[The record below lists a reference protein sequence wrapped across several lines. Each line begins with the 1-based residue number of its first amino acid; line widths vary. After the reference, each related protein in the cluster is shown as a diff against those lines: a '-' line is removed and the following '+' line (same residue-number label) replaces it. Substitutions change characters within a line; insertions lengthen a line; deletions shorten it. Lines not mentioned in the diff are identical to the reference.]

1 MNQNIYIVG
10 AGAIGKALAVFMKEE
25 NKKVLL
31 IWGSVDDEPAEKSKI
46 SVRNQ
51 DGQLFQQEVITTTFS
66 NLSSIDGIVLIAT
79 KTFSNTEIAQKLS
92 GKKGEFSIVLLQ
104 NGLNIEAPFQDFKEV
119 YRCVLF
125 STSQILPENNISF
138 KTVTASPVGRIANN
152 KTQTEE
158 IVGQI
163 NTAQFGFRS
172 EANIEK
178 FVWDKVIVNCAF
190 NSICPLLETDNGIF
204 QRNKDA
210 MRLAREI
217 ILECVSLAKEYGISL
232 DKSDIEEKLLFISQK
247 ADGQLISTYEDI
259 RRNRRTEIDSLNL
272 EIARLADNIGKP
284 DLTAKTKLLGEL
296 ISIKS
301 DIGINNITPVTHDG
315 G

>member
-31 IWGSVDDEPAEKSKI
+31 IRGSVDDEPAEKSRI

-92 GKKGEFSIVLLQ
+92 GKKGKFSIVLLQ

-125 STSQILPENNISF
+125 STSQVLPENNISF

-259 RRNRRTEIDSLNL
+259 RKNRSTEIDSLNL
-272 EIARLADNIGKP
+272 EMARLADNMGKP

>member
-1 MNQNIYIVG
+1 M
-10 AGAIGKALAVFMKEE
+10 
-25 NKKVLL
+25 
-31 IWGSVDDEPAEKSKI
+31 
-46 SVRNQ
+46 
-51 DGQLFQQEVITTTFS
+51 
-66 NLSSIDGIVLIAT
+66 
-79 KTFSNTEIAQKLS
+79 
-92 GKKGEFSIVLLQ
+92 
-104 NGLNIEAPFQDFKEV
+104 
-119 YRCVLF
+119 F